1 MRRTAILLVL
11 FFAVAAFGDA
21 VIKPVGKLTKVE
33 PKTVCM
39 INEQAMG
46 KDQIPV
52 EVEGRTYYGC
62 CEMCKKALSTDA
74 AKRVSFDPVTGKQV
88 DKATAVIAA
97 QEDGRVFY
105 FESDHRCAGRRPRV
119 LFRERRDAREVQ
131 CGHHEIAC
139 CRRFSCA
146 SSRRFSSASR

>member
-1 MRRTAILLVL
+1 MRKALVL
-11 FFAVAAFGDA
+11 ALALLFPVAALAQSD
-21 VIKPVGKLTKVE
+21 VKPSGPLTKVE

-52 EVEGRTYYGC
+52 DVEGKTYYGC
-62 CEMCKKALSTDA
+62 CEMCKKALADNA
-74 AKRVSFDPVTGKQV
+74 AKRVATDPVSGRQV

-105 FESDHRCAGRRPRV
+105 FESDAS
-119 LFRERRDAREVQ
+119 LARYNAQ
-131 CGHHEIAC
+131 
-139 CRRFSCA
+139 FKK
-146 SSRRFSSASR
+146 